1 MGTVIAVICFIIGIP
16 VLLFDIIFTGLSI
29 AGVIGSSIMAPAI
42 ILAFALLLVGAFFIF
57 MGWRNIQEKKILTV
71 NVDGQNPSNAKTSA
85 KKRVSITKTLVIV
98 VVALISAIS
107 ISAALID
114 QLPNQM
120 SSDTDTGTRAVNTN
134 SSKSVTNTPSA
145 GTIITME
152 DSFEPADANVR
163 ALAL

>member
-1 MGTVIAVICFIIGIP
+1 LLIIGIP

-85 KKRVSITKTLVIV
+85 KKRVRFL
-98 VVALISAIS
+98 
-107 ISAALID
+107 
-114 QLPNQM
+114 
-120 SSDTDTGTRAVNTN
+120 
-134 SSKSVTNTPSA
+134 
-145 GTIITME
+145 
-152 DSFEPADANVR
+152 
-163 ALAL
+163 